1 MTRKLLLNERKRYIL
16 LLLFYKND
24 PEDIQFFIKSISNIN
39 EELKCRNFNKNEQF
53 EFFLKKVI
61 ESPTKENLN
70 RLRDKFIE
78 IERKN

>member
-39 EELKCRNFNKNEQF
+39 DELKYRNFNKNEQF
-53 EFFLKKVI
+53 EFFLKKAI

-78 IERKN
+78 IERKD

>member
-39 EELKCRNFNKNEQF
+39 EELKYRNFNKNEQF

>member
-24 PEDIQFFIKSISNIN
+24 PEDIQFLIKSISNIN
-39 EELKCRNFNKNEQF
+39 EELKYRNFNKNEQF

>member
-39 EELKCRNFNKNEQF
+39 EELKYRNFNKNEQF

-78 IERKN
+78 IERKD

>member
-39 EELKCRNFNKNEQF
+39 EELKYRNFNKNEQF

-70 RLRDKFIE
+70 RLREKFIE